1 MAVVTIKPQTAGA
14 LVTLNS
20 VEYRQFISYADF
32 TVNAPIME
40 ETVFSTENLGGES
53 SVGTEIGDLG
63 LRGIMRRGATGAGPL
78 MPLSSFQNMPFVLAW
93 DTGCQVSGTCSLY
106 QAGAYRAAGA
116 TGTID
121 GRARVSGAYIK
132 SWNVT
137 S

>member
-1 MAVVTIKPQTAGA
+1 MAVATIRPQTAGA
-14 LVTLNS
+14 SILLNS
-20 VEYRQFISYADF
+20 VEYDMFMSYADF

-40 ETVFSTENLGGES
+40 ETVFSTENQGGES

-78 MPLSSFQNMPFVLAW
+78 MPLSSFQSMPFVVAW
-93 DTGCQVSGTCSLY
+93 DTGCQVSGTCNFY

-121 GRARVSGAYIK
+121 GRARVTGAYVK
-132 SWNVT
+132 SWNTT